1 MFLVTVAVYGGGRL
15 LVEAFRDNGWLT
27 AGGYHGVQIVCLVL
41 VVGSLWLLGRG
52 TAHEEVES
60 Q

>member
-1 MFLVTVAVYGGGRL
+1 
-15 LVEAFRDNGWLT
+15 
-27 AGGYHGVQIVCLVL
+27 VQIVCLVL

-52 TAHEEVES
+52 TAHEEVET